1 MFFGWCGSTW
11 TWKTIPMS
19 SFVSDTPSRLKR
31 FHACLN
37 ESVPTATVD
46 WLSRVRF
53 LAASTA
59 LFFFHSPTHPKELLR
74 YCHHYYCYRLI
85 DIYELM
91 WIIPPISRCQGP
103 ELKDTKYNRNGRIEQ
118 ISLKNKNIEFII

>member
-1 MFFGWCGSTW
+1 
-11 TWKTIPMS
+11 MS

-37 ESVPTATVD
+37 ESVPIATVD

-53 LAASTA
+53 LAASTG

-74 YCHHYYCYRLI
+74 YCHHYYYYRLI

-91 WIIPPISRCQGP
+91 WIIPPEPIFRCQGP
-103 ELKDTKYNRNGRIEQ
+103 ELTGAKNNRNGRIEQ
-118 ISLKNKNIEFII
+118 ISMKNKNLEFII